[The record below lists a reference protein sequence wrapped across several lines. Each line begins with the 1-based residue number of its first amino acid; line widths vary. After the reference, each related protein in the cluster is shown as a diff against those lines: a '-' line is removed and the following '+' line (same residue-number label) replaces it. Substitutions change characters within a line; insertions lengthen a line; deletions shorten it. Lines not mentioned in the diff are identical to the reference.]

1 MHNDIT
7 YLTGRKERLVVGPG
21 EAVQRREVQ
30 LREDQ
35 NEAHL
40 LTANVH
46 R

>member
-1 MHNDIT
+1 MKFMPM
-7 YLTGRKERLVVGPG
+7 LGRKERPVVGPG

-40 LTANVH
+40 LATNVH